1 MEEFSR
7 CALGTYYYSA
17 TLERYTEPTE
27 IYIQSQED
35 RNGCGGGA
43 WPLIF
48 KDWDARR
55 WIGTVIVFLYCIL
68 LKVSLL
74 KFLYIYYCSNI
85 NFFNSAVSAEILL
98 TRKEVPG

>member
-17 TLERYTEPTE
+17 TLERFTEPTE

-55 WIGTVIVFLYCIL
+55 WIGTVIVFFI
-68 LKVSLL
+68 
-74 KFLYIYYCSNI
+74 LYIVNGI
-85 NFFNSAVSAEILL
+85 NQFNFSLHLLFF
-98 TRKEVPG
+98 KY

>member
-17 TLERYTEPTE
+17 TLERFTEPTE

-68 LKVSLL
+68 LKYNQFKVSLH
-74 KFLYIYYCSNI
+74 
-85 NFFNSAVSAEILL
+85 LL
-98 TRKEVPG
+98 LFKY